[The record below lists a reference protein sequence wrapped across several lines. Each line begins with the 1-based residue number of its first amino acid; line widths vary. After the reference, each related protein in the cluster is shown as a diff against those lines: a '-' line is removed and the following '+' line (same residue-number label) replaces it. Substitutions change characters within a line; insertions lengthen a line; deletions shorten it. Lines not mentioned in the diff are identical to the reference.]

1 MAGIS
6 KLLVA
11 NRGEI
16 AVRVLRAARGRGYR
30 TVAVHSEADAT
41 ALHVKRADEAVEIG
55 PPPAAD
61 SYLSIER
68 IVDAAKSSGADAVH
82 PGYGFL
88 AESADFAEACIA
100 AGLVFVGPKP
110 DAIRR
115 MGDKS
120 EARRLMA
127 AAGVPCIPGYDGDD
141 QDLAMLEAKA
151 REIGLPLMVK
161 ARAGG
166 GGRGMR
172 LVTEGDDLAAAIAA
186 ARSEAEA
193 AFGDGGL
200 LLERALGDTR
210 HVEVQVLADRHGNTV
225 HLGERDCSVQRRHQ
239 KVIEEAPSPA
249 VDEDLRRAIGEAA
262 VAAARAVDYE
272 GAGTVEFLLGADGAF
287 HFLEMNTRIQV
298 EHPVT
303 EMVTGVDLVDLQLAI
318 AEGAPLPFGQDDV
331 RLTGHAIEARLYAED
346 AAAGFAPQA
355 GRVAAWRPAL
365 GDGVRI
371 DTGIE
376 AGTEVTPYYDPM
388 IAKIVALGQ
397 DRDEARQRLIGA
409 LDETVIL
416 GLTTNRD
423 FLARVLAD
431 ETFAR
436 GEATTTFLEAHFVGD
451 SLGEARLSDAAIA
464 LAAALI
470 SRRDVSLWDGWRSA
484 GRTWWPIKLAW
495 PDGEAQ
501 AEVELAKGVYKVR
514 LGDFAAAFEI
524 SAFENEIVRF
534 RRDGAEETAHGVF
547 DEDDVLHLAFDG
559 AMASFHE
566 ATMGKVGE
574 AAGDDDGALLAPMA
588 GTVIDVAVAP
598 GDAVEKG
605 QCLVVIEAMKI
616 QHEIRAASDGVVA
629 EARVAVGD
637 QVDSRQ
643 TLIVLEP
650 RAEELRQAGE

>member
-200 LLERALGDTR
+200 LLERALGDAR

-470 SRRDVSLWDGWRSA
+470 SRRDVGLWDGWRSA

-566 ATMGKVGE
+566 ATMGKAGE